1 MNLNIVCALAENRAI
16 DLRGGLLYHL
26 SADLKHFKQL
36 TTGHTVLMGRKTFA
50 SFPKLLPGRVHVVL
64 TRSADFAR
72 KYADN
77 DRVLVLTSQEAM
89 NQWLAENA
97 DVEVCAIGGASLFE
111 MLASRADRLERT
123 VIKAA
128 FAADTYMPAI
138 DYGQFALVA
147 AESHEPDAKNKY
159 PYVFESYQRK
169 H

>member
-1 MNLNIVCALAENRAI
+1 MITFVWAEDENGAIGLN
-16 DLRGGLLYHL
+16 GHL
-26 SADLKHFKQL
+26 PWHLPADLHHFKDK
-36 TTGHTVLMGRKTFA
+36 TMGHPMLMGRKTFA

-72 KYADN
+72 EYADN

-89 NQWLAENA
+89 NQWLAANA

-138 DYGQFALVA
+138 DYGQFDLVA